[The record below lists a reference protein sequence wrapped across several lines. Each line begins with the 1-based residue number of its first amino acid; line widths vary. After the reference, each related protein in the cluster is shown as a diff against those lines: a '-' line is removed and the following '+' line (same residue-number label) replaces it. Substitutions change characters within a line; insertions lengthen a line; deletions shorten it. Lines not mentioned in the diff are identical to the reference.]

1 MTMCRLQ
8 VEFRNGSDERKNWFA
23 ALNLEVSRVDEK
35 VVEALFHQQP
45 FCRNLVKGNP
55 TEPDKKKTAL
65 KERQGD
71 RSGQNRQE
79 KQSRKL
85 IVFLGN

>member
-1 MTMCRLQ
+1 MKQKT
-8 VEFRNGSDERKNWFA
+8 WFA
-23 ALNLEVSRVDEK
+23 ALNVEVYRVDEK
-35 VVEALFHQQP
+35 VVQALFHQQP

-55 TEPDKKKTAL
+55 TEPDKTTAL

-71 RSGQNRQE
+71 TSGQNRQE

-85 IVFLGN
+85 TVFLGN